1 MVFIKPNNGTVN
13 VIPVIFGRNTA
24 YLGVVPAVE
33 EEP

>member
-13 VIPVIFGRNTA
+13 VIPGIFGRNSA
-24 YLGVVPAVE
+24 YLGVVPVME